1 MARDPEHDDS
11 ATDDEF
17 AALRR
22 ARFGVLPAPVAT
34 TDLTEM
40 MDTAP
45 APFEPAERLFRSEE

>member
-1 MARDPEHDDS
+1 MARDPEHYGGS
-11 ATDDEF
+11 KDDEF